1 MQINRKNNKG
11 EGGRAQEVEGWGRG
25 YVKANASPRSALRR
39 GSLFLAVLPLLLIG
53 GCQQQETGSPS
64 TNSSPINSATTYRPP
79 SSSRALPPIDSSAL
93 SSTATLLEGGSARV
107 EDLLGR
113 DRVVLLNFWATWCAP
128 CRREIPELVAI
139 QREMRNKGVEV
150 IGLTLEDPAID
161 RARVES
167 FTRQFSIN
175 YRVGFLPEEMFRL
188 FNVNDPRGPI
198 PQTFIF
204 DRQGRL
210 IDHLKGF
217 RRDFRQW
224 AEGALQYALDHS

>member
-1 MQINRKNNKG
+1 MQEGKG
-11 EGGRAQEVEGWGRG
+11 LGGDDVANIGLRSVLQRG
-25 YVKANASPRSALRR
+25 
-39 GSLFLAVLPLLLIG
+39 GFFLAALPLLLIG
-53 GCQQQETGSPS
+53 GCQQGEGTGRPATPS
-64 TNSSPINSATTYRPP
+64 SSVNSTAPYRPP
-79 SSSRALPPIDSSAL
+79 SSSEALPAIESRALA
-93 SSTATLLEGGSARV
+93 STATLLEGGSARV

-128 CRREIPELVAI
+128 CRREIPELIAI
-139 QREMRNKGVEV
+139 QREMRGKGVEV
-150 IGLTLEDPAID
+150 IGLTVEDPAID

-175 YRVGFLPEEMFRL
+175 YRVGFLPEQNFRL

-224 AEGALQYALDHS
+224 AEGALQYALDQS

>member
-1 MQINRKNNKG
+1 
-11 EGGRAQEVEGWGRG
+11 V
-25 YVKANASPRSALRR
+25 
-39 GSLFLAVLPLLLIG
+39 VLSLLLIG
-53 GCQQQETGSPS
+53 GCQQQEDTGS
-64 TNSSPINSATTYRPP
+64 SSALSSSINSAATYRPP
-79 SSSRALPPIDSSAL
+79 SSSEALPPIDSSAL

-150 IGLTLEDPAID
+150 IGLTLEDPAVD

-175 YRVGFLPEEMFRL
+175 YRVGFLPEETFRL
-188 FNVNDPRGPI
+188 FNVKDPRGPI

>member
-1 MQINRKNNKG
+1 
-11 EGGRAQEVEGWGRG
+11 
-25 YVKANASPRSALRR
+25 
-39 GSLFLAVLPLLLIG
+39 
-53 GCQQQETGSPS
+53 
-64 TNSSPINSATTYRPP
+64 
-79 SSSRALPPIDSSAL
+79 
-93 SSTATLLEGGSARV
+93 V

-128 CRREIPELVAI
+128 CRREIPELVAL
-139 QREMRNKGVEV
+139 QREMRNKGVDV
-150 IGLTLEDPAID
+150 IGLTLEDPAVD

-175 YRVGFLPEEMFRL
+175 YRIGFLPEEMFRL
-188 FNVNDPRGPI
+188 FNVQDPRGPI

-224 AEGALQYALDHS
+224 AEGALQYAIDHS

>member
-1 MQINRKNNKG
+1 M
-11 EGGRAQEVEGWGRG
+11 QEVNGWMRGRFKSG
-25 YVKANASPRSALRR
+25 ACLRTAPRQT
-39 GSLFLAVLPLLLIG
+39 GLFLVGLALLLLG
-53 GCQQQETGSPS
+53 GCQRGEQTGGAPAIPS
-64 TNSSPINSATTYRPP
+64 TSGPSAAYRPP
-79 SSSRALPPIDSSAL
+79 ASPEALPPVDSRALA
-93 SSTATLLEGGSARV
+93 STATLLDGGSARV

-139 QREMRNKGVEV
+139 QREMRNKGVDV
-150 IGLTLEDPAID
+150 IGLTVEDPAVD
-161 RARVES
+161 RTRVES

-175 YRVGFLPEEMFRL
+175 YRIGFLPEEMFRL
-188 FNVNDPRGPI
+188 FNTSDPRGPI

-224 AEGALQYALDHS
+224 AQGALQYALDHS

>member
-1 MQINRKNNKG
+1 M
-11 EGGRAQEVEGWGRG
+11 QEVKRWARG
-25 YVKANASPRSALRR
+25 CVEADISLRSVLRR
-39 GSLFLAVLPLLLIG
+39 GGLVLVALSLLLIG
-53 GCQQQETGSPS
+53 GCQQGEGNGRPATPS
-64 TNSSPINSATTYRPP
+64 SSINSPATYRPP
-79 SSSRALPPIDSSAL
+79 SSSKALPPVDSRAL
-93 SSTATLLEGGSARV
+93 ASTATLLEGGSARV
-107 EDLLGR
+107 EDLIGR

-139 QREMRNKGVEV
+139 QREMRSKGVEV
-150 IGLTLEDPAID
+150 IGLTLEDPAVD

-175 YRVGFLPEEMFRL
+175 YRVGFLPEQMFRL

-204 DRQGRL
+204 DRKGRL

-224 AEGALQYALDHS
+224 AEGALQYAIEHS

>member
-1 MQINRKNNKG
+1 MQGVKG
-11 EGGRAQEVEGWGRG
+11 WVGRCVGADANLRTVLRLGGIFLV
-25 YVKANASPRSALRR
+25 ALT
-39 GSLFLAVLPLLLIG
+39 PLLIG
-53 GCQQQETGSPS
+53 GCQQQEKAGSPS
-64 TNSSPINSATTYRPP
+64 PLSSPKNSTATYRPP
-79 SSSRALPPIDSSAL
+79 SSSSALPPVDSRAL
-93 SSTATLLEGGSARV
+93 TSTATLLEGGSARV
-107 EDLLGR
+107 QDLLGR

-139 QREMRNKGVEV
+139 QREMRSKGIEV
-150 IGLTLEDPAID
+150 IGLTVEDPAVD

-188 FNVNDPRGPI
+188 FNVSDPRGPI

-210 IDHLKGF
+210 VDHLKGF

>member
-1 MQINRKNNKG
+1 V
-11 EGGRAQEVEGWGRG
+11 A
-25 YVKANASPRSALRR
+25 
-39 GSLFLAVLPLLLIG
+39 
-53 GCQQQETGSPS
+53 
-64 TNSSPINSATTYRPP
+64 TYRPP
-79 SSSRALPPIDSSAL
+79 SSSEALPPIDSSAL
-93 SSTATLLEGGSARV
+93 SATATLLEGGSARV

-188 FNVNDPRGPI
+188 FNVKDPRGPI

-217 RRDFRQW
+217 RRDFRPW

>member
-1 MQINRKNNKG
+1 
-11 EGGRAQEVEGWGRG
+11 
-25 YVKANASPRSALRR
+25 
-39 GSLFLAVLPLLLIG
+39 
-53 GCQQQETGSPS
+53 
-64 TNSSPINSATTYRPP
+64 
-79 SSSRALPPIDSSAL
+79 
-93 SSTATLLEGGSARV
+93 
-107 EDLLGR
+107 
-113 DRVVLLNFWATWCAP
+113 VVLLNFWATWCAP

-224 AEGALQYALDHS
+224 AEGAIQYALDHS